1 MEGGR
6 GAEGVAGAAAGELL
20 LEGDAP
26 LLVLRRLLVILGN
39 EKEGG
44 EAGRSIIKRSLLAI
58 QLCEWMGTV
67 GLLGFWE
74 TPLWLILLRRLGREV
89 RNNVVVQSKGGSR
102 DDEAWEGW

>member
-58 QLCEWMGTV
+58 QCVGGWEQSRSF
-67 GLLGFWE
+67 GLLGNP
-74 TPLWLILLRRLGREV
+74 PLVDFAASVGKR
-89 RNNVVVQSKGGSR
+89 S
-102 DDEAWEGW
+102 A

>member
-58 QLCEWMGTV
+58 QCV
-67 GLLGFWE
+67 
-74 TPLWLILLRRLGREV
+74 
-89 RNNVVVQSKGGSR
+89 
-102 DDEAWEGW
+102 